1 MYILSLFL
9 RKIII
14 TIVEMA
20 RKEIIEPT
28 TKSYLGPG
36 PGPGPGEGAVQHV
49 DCTHSSTFIRGIL
62 EQF

>member
-9 RKIII
+9 SKIII

-36 PGPGPGEGAVQHV
+36 PGPGEGVVQHV
-49 DCTHSSTFIRGIL
+49 DFTHSSTFIRGIL

>member
-9 RKIII
+9 SKIII

-36 PGPGPGEGAVQHV
+36 PGPGEGAVQHV

-62 EQF
+62 EQL